1 MADEIDYVVEVAE
14 AHCETLLKQSAAI
27 SRTARRI
34 AAKADCVVVSRRRY
48 EALERLY
55 ESVRDAAQTARMTR
69 DYKDVL
75 ELYGEG
81 GRLAGKTG
89 EPEHYN
95 GKRFLVRRS
104 AGGAVM
110 EALGAVRRAK
120 RGGTDA

>member
-1 MADEIDYVVEVAE
+1 MESNEFAVAAAE
-14 AHCETLLKQSAAI
+14 AHCETLLKQSVAI
-27 SRTARRI
+27 SKAARRI

-55 ESVRDAAQTARMTR
+55 EAARSAAQTARMTR

-81 GRLAGKTG
+81 ARLAGKTG

-95 GKRFLVRRS
+95 GKRYLVRRS
-104 AGGAVM
+104 EGGAVM
-110 EALGAVRRAK
+110 EALGAVRRSK
-120 RGGTDA
+120 RGGVDA